1 MCNLMCLY
9 LCILYVCFVL
19 HADND
24 NDNKHFTQLRARVR
38 SNKIASHSI
47 VRDYGKVY
55 FSTVAVLVD
64 KL

>member
-1 MCNLMCLY
+1 MCLSS
-9 LCILYVCFVL
+9 CILYVCFVL

-24 NDNKHFTQLRARVR
+24 YDYDNKHFTQLRARVR

>member
-1 MCNLMCLY
+1 M
-9 LCILYVCFVL
+9 CFVL

-24 NDNKHFTQLRARVR
+24 YDYDNKHFTQVRARVR

-47 VRDYGKVY
+47 VRDYDKVY
-55 FSTVAVLVD
+55 LSKVAVLVD